1 MIGSINVL
9 FCCPHPSLHLC
20 SISHFVVGQSDVRG
34 LRLTTFVY
42 CKPAPYLAQVNTGLY
57 KCMRWNVDVT
67 CEKPAVNEVW
77 DGKSLELDTE
87 KLYLTE
93 Q

>member
-1 MIGSINVL
+1 M
-9 FCCPHPSLHLC
+9 
-20 SISHFVVGQSDVRG
+20 
-34 LRLTTFVY
+34 Y

-57 KCMRWNVDVT
+57 KCMRWNVDVP
-67 CEKPAVNEVW
+67 CDKPAVNEVW